1 MRWSSMA
8 SLPLLDSY
16 KDAFAGAS
24 PFSGLREVKMHYLT
38 ALQLPH
44 RIRLRN
50 WRQMTPRKTCYIR
63 GGLTRRICRRRRT
76 IQLLSVHEICGCS
89 FSALYPLTYSRNFTP
104 ASRFRGD
111 GSVSYAVC
119 LIFKCIFVIK
129 YAKVLRAE

>member
-1 MRWSSMA
+1 MQWSIMA

-24 PFSGLREVKMHYLT
+24 PFTGLREVKMHYLT

-44 RIRLRN
+44 RIQLRD
-50 WRQMTPRKTCYIR
+50 WRQMTPRKTYYIR
-63 GGLTRRICRRRRT
+63 GGLTRRICRCRRT
-76 IQLLSVHEICGCS
+76 MQLLSVHEICECS
-89 FSALYPLTYSRNFTP
+89 FSALYPLTSSPSFTP

-111 GSVSYAVC
+111 GSVSYVVC
-119 LIFKCIFVIK
+119 SIFKCIFVIR